1 MIKGQLRL
9 LTLLLF
15 LFLLPHWLG
24 ALTVKLASPL
34 PEGTEWDNSLKQ
46 MAEEWRQITGGR
58 VRVIIY
64 PGGIAGAEAD
74 MVRKMRIGQIDAGV
88 FSAFGLKMMVPETFI
103 LTLPSLI
110 KNDDELDYVF
120 DTFLPGFDDRF
131 REEGFEMLAWSN
143 SGWAKIFCREPIR
156 SPENLFHVS
165 LAVDNTETETSA
177 AYKALGFNVVGI
189 GLNEIMIGLQSGLVD
204 AVTVPPVL
212 AGAYQWFALV
222 PYMTDFNI
230 TPILGGLVIS
240 ERTWQRIP
248 VEFHAE
254 LKASMEKVAV
264 KFYEEARSLNT
275 EALKVMKDYGLKEI
289 ELNDDEIAAFT
300 RVMEN
305 GHLLM
310 VGEGKAVP
318 AELYEELRSK
328 LEAFRKR

>member
-24 ALTVKLASPL
+24 ALTIKLASPL

-88 FSAFGLKMMVPETFI
+88 FSAFGLKVMVPETFI

-110 KNDDELDYVF
+110 RNDDELDHVF
-120 DTFLPGFDDRF
+120 ETFLSVFDDRF

-143 SGWAKIFCREPIR
+143 SGWANLFCREPIR

-165 LAVDNTETETSA
+165 LAVDNTEAETSA
-177 AYKALGFNVVGI
+177 AYKALGFNVVSI
-189 GLNEIMIGLQSGLVD
+189 GLNEIMIGLQSGLVE
-204 AVTVPPVL
+204 AVTIPPVL
-212 AGAYQWFALV
+212 AGAYQWFALA

-248 VEFHAE
+248 EEFHAE

-264 KFYEEARSLNT
+264 KFYVEARSLNT
-275 EALKVMKDYGLKEI
+275 EAIKVMKDYGLKVI
-289 ELNDDEIAAFT
+289 ELDDDEIAAFT
-300 RVMEN
+300 HIMES
-305 GHLLM
+305 GHTLM

-318 AELYEELRSK
+318 TELYEELQNK
-328 LEAFRKR
+328 LDAFRKE